1 MSSPQFFSYP
11 GQGQVLRSQLWYSQS
26 VRIGDRIEISG
37 QGTTS
42 FTLKAPSSQ
51 PNTLTF
57 PAGGWDPET
66 GKMKTDL
73 LEEVDQAFSNVDLA
87 LRHAGGKGWPQV
99 YKVKMYILEAV
110 FTDAEL
116 LGRLIGNLMK
126 WMPERQPLL
135 TAVGVAKLGAGDS
148 AGMRVEIEVVAIDG

>member
-1 MSSPQFFSYP
+1 
-11 GQGQVLRSQLWYSQS
+11 
-26 VRIGDRIEISG
+26 
-37 QGTTS
+37 
-42 FTLKAPSSQ
+42 
-51 PNTLTF
+51 
-57 PAGGWDPET
+57 
-66 GKMKTDL
+66 MKTGL

-87 LRHAGGKGWPQV
+87 LRDAGGKGWPQV
-99 YKVKMYILEAV
+99 YKVKMYILEEV

-148 AGMRVEIEVVAIDG
+148 AGMRVEIEAVAIDG